1 MTTAKRERRPRPYI
15 PIKVRLIVAVR
26 QLHERGLGWENR
38 SSKGEALRLAL
49 VSLGLK
55 KPHLDHRPPL
65 ALRKFN
71 KRAQRY
77 TPDANDPRYLQWI
90 EGATDHHEL
99 THGRGGEKMRF
110 GGDLR
115 EIRKQDRLEREPEKW
130 RGLLKLKGRSRRS
143 GVSSKR
149 MRGKKKSSGF
159 GLGTRPKRGGPK
171 RKIRS
176 RGFPKRPKASHR

>member
-1 MTTAKRERRPRPYI
+1 MYFRP
-15 PIKVRLIVAVR
+15 KTSDT
-26 QLHERGLGWENR
+26 N
-38 SSKGEALRLAL
+38 ALRIAL
-49 VSLGLK
+49 EIIGLK

-71 KRAQRY
+71 KRTQRY

-115 EIRKQDRLEREPEKW
+115 EIRKQDRLEKEPEKW
-130 RGLLKLKGRSRRS
+130 QGLLKLKRKRRSR
-143 GVSSKR
+143 SKR
-149 MRGKKKSSGF
+149 
-159 GLGTRPKRGGPK
+159 PKQ
-171 RKIRS
+171 KIRS
-176 RGFPKRPKASHR
+176 RGFAAKAVGRQKRWRK